1 MRGFRLFALIVTAVC
16 LLLIFCPRTY
26 AEDVYEQEIFDGMS
40 EAADK
45 VARENDGSLA
55 DGLFGDAEDMAQTT
69 LDMLSPKNAISEI
82 IGIGYASLPR
92 AVKLLCTLLCVI
104 AISAVCNSVGDAM
117 SGTGEGLGI
126 LSSGVII
133 TLILG
138 SQMDIIL
145 GVADFFDRLGALMG
159 SMIPITGAVWAMGGN
174 VTGAGV
180 GTLTLGAML
189 MFSESFCR
197 RTVIPVSCVCLV
209 TAITTGLSGGILE
222 GFSSGVKKI
231 YGFTVGLVMTVL
243 TFCLGA
249 QTSIAGAADTLS
261 ARGAKALASAVIP
274 GVGGAVGDTLKTVA
288 GSVSY
293 IKSIVGIGGILLIAA
308 VTLPTLT
315 GLLLARGVILVSSVA
330 ADMLGCRREQR
341 MLSEIGNVYGL
352 LIGAVSISSVAFVV
366 ALGIFVK
373 CTVAAG

>member
-1 MRGFRLFALIVTAVC
+1 MAIRILAFIGAMICLI
-16 LLLIFCPRTY
+16 LIFCPSAY
-26 AEDVYEQEIFDGMS
+26 AEAIDE
-40 EAADK
+40 DK
-45 VARENDGSLA
+45 VLEALSDVSEQVSQGSESSIA
-55 DGLFGDAEDMAQTT
+55 DGLFGDADDMAQAT
-69 LDMLSPKNAISEI
+69 LDMLYPKNALSEI

-92 AVKLLCTLLCVI
+92 AVKLLCVLLGVI
-104 AISAVCNSVGDAM
+104 VISAVCNNVGDTM
-117 SGTGEGLGI
+117 SGTGNGLGL
-126 LSSGVII
+126 LSSGVIV
-133 TLILG
+133 TLILT

-145 GVADFFDRLGALMG
+145 GVADFFERLGALMS

-174 VTGAGV
+174 VTGASV
-180 GTLTLGAML
+180 GTLTLGSML
-189 MFSESFCR
+189 VFSESFCR

-209 TAITTGLSGGILE
+209 TAITTGLSEGILE
-222 GFSSGVKKI
+222 GFSSGVKRL
-231 YGFTVGLVMTVL
+231 YGFTVGIVMTVL

-274 GVGGAVGDTLKTVA
+274 GVGGAIGDTLRTVA

-308 VTLPTLT
+308 VTLPTLI
-315 GLLLARGVILVSSVA
+315 GLLLARGVILLSSVA

-341 MLSEIGNVYGL
+341 MLNEIGNVYGL

-373 CTVAAG
+373 CVVAAG